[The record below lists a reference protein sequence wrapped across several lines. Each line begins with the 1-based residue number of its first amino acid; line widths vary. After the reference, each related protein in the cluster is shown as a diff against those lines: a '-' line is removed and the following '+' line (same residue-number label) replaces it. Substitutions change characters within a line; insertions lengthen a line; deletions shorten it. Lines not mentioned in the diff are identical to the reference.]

1 MDEKGISAIATLQ
14 EIGVA
19 EIRLRDT
26 LLRAVNAN
34 ELFSEAQ
41 EMANIAW
48 DENTALTEEA
58 NKRYAT
64 TESSSPTSKTPPY
77 CSPSKSGTTSTR
89 RYRNSSTARMTCWQ
103 ASSKWTR
110 PKRQQIVKMA
120 AYAAAAG
127 PVLLVLGKVT
137 KGVGALSAGIGK
149 FVTAVGK
156 AGGGWK
162 GFFSTLSRSPTVWLA
177 IAAAT
182 VTATV
187 AFADYISGAK
197 QAREALEAMNETAED
212 WKNTAAETFYGSS
225 EGLSF
230 FGMSDSDFS
239 RQAQSAQDWLDGLLK
254 VWTDGEKETDGIV
267 SSWTESF
274 KTLTASTREE
284 LSNLKAT
291 ADESGYSGVSE
302 QLAKDIETL
311 DSLDAEIEALLKK
324 RQNGYFSESDQIRLQ
339 ELIDTREAIEI
350 KYNLTPA
357 DTDGFEGIAQKVE
370 AEVARAQ
377 ARGQSGADVSV
388 YENAVK
394 AAAEAWP
401 PSTRNWMSSM
411 TKNTL
416 SSSSLRTALSGRAH
430 WTRST
435 PATTK
440 IASPPRGSMRRRLP
454 AWSCPCGSRKISS
467 RPISR

>member
-1 MDEKGISAIATLQ
+1 M
-14 EIGVA
+14 
-19 EIRLRDT
+19 
-26 LLRAVNAN
+26 
-34 ELFSEAQ
+34 
-41 EMANIAW
+41 
-48 DENTALTEEA
+48 
-58 NKRYAT
+58 
-64 TESSSPTSKTPPY
+64 
-77 CSPSKSGTTSTR
+77 
-89 RYRNSSTARMTCWQ
+89 
-103 ASSKWTR
+103 
-110 PKRQQIVKMA
+110 
-120 AYAAAAG
+120 
-127 PVLLVLGKVT
+127 
-137 KGVGALSAGIGK
+137 
-149 FVTAVGK
+149 
-156 AGGGWK
+156 
-162 GFFSTLSRSPTVWLA
+162 WLA

-239 RQAQSAQDWLDGLLK
+239 RQTQSAQDWLDGLLK
-254 VWTDGEKETDGIV
+254 VWTDGEKETDEIV

-311 DSLDAEIEALLKK
+311 DSLDSEIESLLQK

-377 ARGQSGADVSV
+377 ARGPVSYTHLDVYKRQTHTSAVPETQSKP
-388 YENAVK
+388 K
-394 AAAEAWP
+394 AA
-401 PSTRNWMSSM
+401 
-411 TKNTL
+411 
-416 SSSSLRTALSGRAH
+416 
-430 WTRST
+430 
-435 PATTK
+435 
-440 IASPPRGSMRRRLP
+440 
-454 AWSCPCGSRKISS
+454 CGWR
-467 RPISR
+467 